1 MRHYRRSL
9 TIGAGYLN
17 GQQLS
22 QRFLLAFQKK
32 YPDIQIK
39 FREINDYNSIPGQV
53 DLLEMA
59 YSKEPVPKQGFR
71 FLPMGEVP
79 LKVALPPDHPL
90 AAKTQ
95 LTWQDLAGQDL
106 AVVDPHISD
115 NQALLDKLA
124 KVYPKLH
131 YYPIFNRALVNQAQL
146 AGWLLLVPEVY
157 ADLCLPYLVK
167 NLANPATVPYGF
179 FVRKEAGEACQKF
192 VEFAEQKSVG

>member
-1 MRHYRRSL
+1 
-9 TIGAGYLN
+9 
-17 GQQLS
+17 
-22 QRFLLAFQKK
+22 
-32 YPDIQIK
+32 
-39 FREINDYNSIPGQV
+39 
-53 DLLEMA
+53 
-59 YSKEPVPKQGFR
+59 
-71 FLPMGEVP
+71 MGEVP

-95 LTWQDLAGQDL
+95 LTCQDLAGQDL